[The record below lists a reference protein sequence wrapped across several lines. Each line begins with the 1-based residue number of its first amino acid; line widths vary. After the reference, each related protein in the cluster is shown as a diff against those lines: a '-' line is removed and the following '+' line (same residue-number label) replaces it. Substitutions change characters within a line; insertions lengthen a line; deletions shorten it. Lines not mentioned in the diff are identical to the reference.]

1 MINPDKSSVKTT
13 HKSISIDDH
22 ESNWMERKTT
32 IKGILYGLFIICIA
46 LFVADAFYHK
56 HISFEMQSLFG
67 FYAVF
72 GFFMCV
78 GLVLAAKFLRLF
90 LMRDEDYYDSD
101 R

>member
-1 MINPDKSSVKTT
+1 MINPDKSSVKPT

-22 ESNWMERKTT
+22 ESHWIERKTT
-32 IKGILYGLFIICIA
+32 IKAILYGLFIICFA

-56 HISFEMQSLFG
+56 HIVFEVQSLFG
-67 FYAVF
+67 FYAIF

-78 GLVLAAKFLRLF
+78 GLVLAAKVLRLF

>member
-1 MINPDKSSVKTT
+1 MINPKKSSVKTA
-13 HKSISIDDH
+13 HKNIPIDDREGH
-22 ESNWMERKTT
+22 WIERKST
-32 IKGILYGLFIICIA
+32 IKGILYGLFIICIS

-56 HISFEMQSLFG
+56 HIVFKIQSLFG
-67 FYAVF
+67 FYAIF

>member
-13 HKSISIDDH
+13 HRSISIDDH
-22 ESNWMERKTT
+22 ELHWIERKTT
-32 IKGILYGLFIICIA
+32 IKGILYGLFIICFA

-56 HISFEMQSLFG
+56 HIVFDVQSLFG
-67 FYAVF
+67 FYAIF

-78 GLVLAAKFLRLF
+78 GLVLAAKVLRLF

>member
-1 MINPDKSSVKTT
+1 MINPEKSSVKTT

-22 ESNWMERKTT
+22 ESHWIERKAT
-32 IKGILYGLFIICIA
+32 IKGILCGLFIICFA

-56 HISFEMQSLFG
+56 HIVFEVQSLFG
-67 FYAVF
+67 FYAIF

-78 GLVLAAKFLRLF
+78 GLVLAAKVLRLF

>member
-13 HKSISIDDH
+13 HKSILIDDH
-22 ESNWMERKTT
+22 KSHWIERKKT
-32 IKGILYGLFIICIA
+32 IKGILYGLFIICFA
-46 LFVADAFYHK
+46 LFGADAFYHK
-56 HISFEMQSLFG
+56 HIVFEVQSLFG
-67 FYAVF
+67 FYAIF

-78 GLVLAAKFLRLF
+78 GLVLAAKVLRLF

>member
-1 MINPDKSSVKTT
+1 MINPKKSSVKTA
-13 HKSISIDDH
+13 HKNIPIDDREGH
-22 ESNWMERKTT
+22 WIERKST

-56 HISFEMQSLFG
+56 HIVFKIQSLFG
-67 FYAVF
+67 FYAIF
-72 GFFMCV
+72 GFFICV
-78 GLVLAAKFLRLF
+78 GLVIAAKFLRLF

>member
-13 HKSISIDDH
+13 HKNSLISDH
-22 ESNWMERKTT
+22 EPYWIERKTT
-32 IKGILYGLFIICIA
+32 IKGILYGLFIICFA

-56 HISFEMQSLFG
+56 HIVFDVQSLFG
-67 FYAVF
+67 FYAIF

-78 GLVLAAKFLRLF
+78 GLVLAAKVLRLF

>member
-13 HKSISIDDH
+13 HKSIPIDDH
-22 ESNWMERKTT
+22 EPHWIESKTT
-32 IKGILYGLFIICIA
+32 IKGILYGLFIICFA

-56 HISFEMQSLFG
+56 HIVFEVQSLFG
-67 FYAVF
+67 FYAIF

-78 GLVLAAKFLRLF
+78 GLVLAAKVLRLF

>member
-1 MINPDKSSVKTT
+1 MINPEKSSVKTT

-22 ESNWMERKTT
+22 ESHWRERKTT
-32 IKGILYGLFIICIA
+32 IKGILYGLFIICFA

-56 HISFEMQSLFG
+56 HIVFEVQSLFG
-67 FYAVF
+67 FYAIF
-72 GFFMCV
+72 GFLMCV
-78 GLVLAAKFLRLF
+78 GLVLAAKVLRLL

>member
-22 ESNWMERKTT
+22 ELHWIERKTT
-32 IKGILYGLFIICIA
+32 IKSILYGLFIICFA

-56 HISFEMQSLFG
+56 HIIFEVQSLFG
-67 FYAVF
+67 FYAIF

-78 GLVLAAKFLRLF
+78 GLVLAAKVLRLF

>member
-22 ESNWMERKTT
+22 ESHWIERKTT
-32 IKGILYGLFIICIA
+32 IKDILYGLFIICFA

-56 HISFEMQSLFG
+56 HIVFEVQSLFG
-67 FYAVF
+67 FYAIF

-78 GLVLAAKFLRLF
+78 GLVLAAKVLRLF

>member
-1 MINPDKSSVKTT
+1 VINPDKSSVKTPQKCIT
-13 HKSISIDDH
+13 INDH
-22 ESNWMERKTT
+22 EVHWIERIRT

-56 HISFEMQSLFG
+56 HIVFEVQSLFG
-67 FYAVF
+67 FYAIF

-90 LMRDEDYYDSD
+90 LMRNEDYYDSD

>member
-1 MINPDKSSVKTT
+1 MNNHDKSSVKTT

-22 ESNWMERKTT
+22 ESHWIERKTT
-32 IKGILYGLFIICIA
+32 IKSILYGLFIICIA

-67 FYAVF
+67 FYAIF

-78 GLVLAAKFLRLF
+78 GLVLAAKVLRLF

>member
-1 MINPDKSSVKTT
+1 MINPHKSSVKTT

-22 ESNWMERKTT
+22 GSHWIERKTT
-32 IKGILYGLFIICIA
+32 IKGILYGLFIICFA

-56 HISFEMQSLFG
+56 HIVFEVQSLFG
-67 FYAVF
+67 FYAIF

-78 GLVLAAKFLRLF
+78 GLVLAAKVLRLF

>member
-1 MINPDKSSVKTT
+1 MINPDKSSVKRT
-13 HKSISIDDH
+13 HKSISIDDYELH
-22 ESNWMERKTT
+22 WIERKTT

-56 HISFEMQSLFG
+56 HIIFDMQSVFG
-67 FYAVF
+67 FYAIF

-78 GLVLAAKFLRLF
+78 GLVLAAKCLRLF

>member
-13 HKSISIDDH
+13 HKSISINDH
-22 ESNWMERKTT
+22 ELHWIERTTT
-32 IKGILYGLFIICIA
+32 IRSILYGLFIICIA

-78 GLVLAAKFLRLF
+78 GLVLAAKVLRLF

>member
-1 MINPDKSSVKTT
+1 MINPEKSSVKTT
-13 HKSISIDDH
+13 QKSISIEYH
-22 ESNWMERKTT
+22 ELHWIERKTT
-32 IKGILYGLFIICIA
+32 IRGILYGLFIICIA

-78 GLVLAAKFLRLF
+78 GLVLAAKVLRLF

>member
-22 ESNWMERKTT
+22 ELHWIERKPT
-32 IKGILYGLFIICIA
+32 IRGILCGLFIICIA

-67 FYAVF
+67 FYAIF

>member
-1 MINPDKSSVKTT
+1 MINPDKSSVKTPP
-13 HKSISIDDH
+13 KSISISDH
-22 ESNWMERKTT
+22 EVHWIERTTT

-56 HISFEMQSLFG
+56 HIVFEVQSLFG
-67 FYAVF
+67 FYAIF

-101 R
+101 S

>member
-22 ESNWMERKTT
+22 ESHWIERKTP
-32 IKGILYGLFIICIA
+32 IKRILYGLFIICFA

-56 HISFEMQSLFG
+56 HIVFEVQSLFG
-67 FYAVF
+67 FYAIF

-90 LMRDEDYYDSD
+90 LMRDEDLSLIHI
-101 R
+101 

>member
-1 MINPDKSSVKTT
+1 MINPDKSSVKTI
-13 HKSISIDDH
+13 HKSNFIGDH
-22 ESNWMERKTT
+22 EPHWIERKTT
-32 IKGILYGLFIICIA
+32 IKGTLYGLVIICFA

-56 HISFEMQSLFG
+56 HIVFDVQSLFG
-67 FYAVF
+67 FYAIF

-78 GLVLAAKFLRLF
+78 GLVLAAKVLRLF

>member
-1 MINPDKSSVKTT
+1 MINPDKSSIKTT

-22 ESNWMERKTT
+22 ESLWIERKTT
-32 IKGILYGLFIICIA
+32 IKGILCGLFIICIA

-67 FYAVF
+67 FYAIF

-78 GLVLAAKFLRLF
+78 GLVLAAKVLRLF

>member
-1 MINPDKSSVKTT
+1 MINPDKSSVKTI
-13 HKSISIDDH
+13 HKSISINDH
-22 ESNWMERKTT
+22 VLHWIERKTT
-32 IKGILYGLFIICIA
+32 IRGILYGLFIICIA

>member
-22 ESNWMERKTT
+22 ESHWIERKTT
-32 IKGILYGLFIICIA
+32 IKFILYGLFIICYA
-46 LFVADAFYHK
+46 LFVADALYNK
-56 HISFEMQSLFG
+56 QIVFEVQSLFG

-78 GLVLAAKFLRLF
+78 GLVLAAKVLRLF

>member
-13 HKSISIDDH
+13 HKSIQIDDH
-22 ESNWMERKTT
+22 ESYWIERKTT
-32 IKGILYGLFIICIA
+32 IKGILYGLFIICFA

-56 HISFEMQSLFG
+56 HIVFEVQSLFG
-67 FYAVF
+67 FYAIF

-78 GLVLAAKFLRLF
+78 GLVLVAKVLRLF

>member
-13 HKSISIDDH
+13 HKSTLIGDH
-22 ESNWMERKTT
+22 EPHWIERKTT
-32 IKGILYGLFIICIA
+32 IKGILFGLVIICFA

-56 HISFEMQSLFG
+56 HIVFDVQSLFG
-67 FYAVF
+67 FYAIF

-78 GLVLAAKFLRLF
+78 GLVLAAKVLRLF

>member
-1 MINPDKSSVKTT
+1 MINPENPIPQKP
-13 HKSISIDDH
+13 
-22 ESNWMERKTT
+22 SNSTSTEDENLHWIEKKTT
-32 IKGILYGLFIICIA
+32 IKGILYGLFIICTA
-46 LFVADAFYHK
+46 LFLADAFYHK
-56 HISFEMQSLFG
+56 HSVFEAQSWFG
-67 FYAVF
+67 FYAIF

>member
-13 HKSISIDDH
+13 YKSISIDDH
-22 ESNWMERKTT
+22 ELHWIERKTT

-56 HISFEMQSLFG
+56 HIVFEVQSLFG
-67 FYAVF
+67 FYAIF